1 MDLFTESSASSFAF
15 FPTLLDFS
23 IHSVNKINKIRHS
36 EELREIEEIRLPREG
51 E

>member
-15 FPTLLDFS
+15 FPSLLDFS
-23 IHSVNKINKIRHS
+23 IHSVNKIRHS
-36 EELREIEEIRLPREG
+36 EELREIEEIILPREG